1 MSQMEGLACN
11 GSCENNRP
19 PRYDENKWAVDVV
32 EMVFSR
38 VDVWHQSSS
47 GIGSGAWRALATVSD
62 LIVCLCRP
70 ANHNS

>member
-1 MSQMEGLACN
+1 MEGLACN
-11 GSCENNRP
+11 GSCENIKNSRC
-19 PRYDENKWAVDVV
+19 DENNRAVDAM
-32 EMVFSR
+32 ELEFSR
-38 VDVWHQSSS
+38 VDVGDQNSS